1 MKIENPSLAL
11 LVIIGTGLLAR
22 VAAQGIERALFS
34 TVIQY
39 WLTALSR
46 STGQSA

>member
-1 MKIENPSLAL
+1 MKIEIPSLAV
-11 LVIIGTGLLAR
+11 LVLIGTGLLAR
-22 VAAQGIERALFS
+22 VAAQGVERALFS